1 MKKILLLLFLI
12 SNLSFAQN
20 KKGQNE
26 IALPLHPWIALTG
39 SYYGEFEHFKSPG
52 RSTTFRVGYQ
62 EDNLIFMLWSKMQFK
77 GNRADYGQRWYLKGE
92 TSKVFRFFAGV
103 NGTMEY
109 SRLSLRDDGFGI
121 PRDSMQTKGLSFAP
135 EINAG
140 LKIVAFKHFTLTG
153 SLGMR
158 YYFNT
163 MNTEKLTKNPRYW
176 AYNDWDNMQPTWQEN
191 RREVE
196 LNHFRRGLTPI
207 PYLHLG
213 WVF

>member
-1 MKKILLLLFLI
+1 MKRILLLLFLI
-12 SNLSFAQN
+12 ANLSFAQN
-20 KKGQNE
+20 TKDQNE
-26 IALPLHPWIALTG
+26 IALPLHPWVALTG
-39 SYYGEFEHFKSPG
+39 SYYGDFEHFKSFR

-62 EDNLIFMLWSKMQFK
+62 GESFLVSYFSKIHIK
-77 GNRADYGQRWYLKGE
+77 GYRADIGQRWYLKGE
-92 TSKVFRFFAGV
+92 TSKIFRFYAGV
-103 NGTMEY
+103 NATVEQTTLNLNDSGY
-109 SRLSLRDDGFGI
+109 NFPKDSIQAKGI
-121 PRDSMQTKGLSFAP
+121 SFAP

-176 AYNDWDNMQPTWQEN
+176 AYNEWDNMQPTWQEN

>member
-1 MKKILLLLFLI
+1 MKRILLLLFLI

-26 IALPLHPWIALTG
+26 IALPLHPWLAL
-39 SYYGEFEHFKSPG
+39 SQSLYVDFEHFKSPK
-52 RSTTFRVGYQ
+52 RSTTFRAGYQ
-62 EDNLIFMLWSKMQFK
+62 GDNLLFMMWSKMQFN
-77 GNRADYGQRWYLKGE
+77 GIRADYGQRWYLKGE

-103 NGTMEY
+103 NGTLEY
-109 SRLSLRDDGFGI
+109 SKMSLRDDGFGI
-121 PRDSMQTKGLSFAP
+121 ARDSMQTKGLSFAP

-140 LKIVAFKHFTLTG
+140 LKIVALKHFTITG
-153 SLGMR
+153 SMGFR

-163 MNTEKLTKNPRYW
+163 MNTDKLTKNPSYW

-196 LNHFRRGLTPI
+196 LRNFRKGFMPV
-207 PYLHLG
+207 PYLHFG
-213 WVF
+213 WIF